1 MRGVMPDEIERA
13 RILARDELDSSVA
26 LDRAREIDERAVERH
41 GDAALGERGGDAF
54 GDVDARNAGLELTGR
69 PVGECDRYHV
79 CAPVALSR
87 RYEST

>member
-1 MRGVMPDEIERA
+1 MRGVVADELQRA
-13 RILARDELDSSVA
+13 RIFARDELDLRVA

-41 GDAALGERGGDAF
+41 GDAALGERGRDAL

-69 PVGECDRYHV
+69 PVGECNRYHSD
-79 CAPVALSR
+79 APVALSR